1 VSDLWQLSAADLAA
15 AYRRGDT
22 TPLDVFEAVTA
33 RIEAVNPVL
42 NAIIERNPEARAA
55 AAASSA
61 RFAQGEPLGPL
72 DGVPVTIKDSI
83 LMAGLPCRWGSRRY
97 ADFVPPADELPVAR
111 LRAAGAVLLG
121 KTNVPEF
128 TLEGFTTNPLFGTTR
143 NPWNPRLTPG
153 GSSGGA
159 VAAVASGCGPLA
171 LGTDGGGSIRRPAA
185 HTGLVGFKPSIGRV
199 ARGPSLPA
207 TLLDMEVIGP
217 MARTVADIALAMAVI
232 GRPDPADRRSWL
244 APDPRVPHRPLRLRY
259 VRRFGDAPVDPAIL
273 ASTDEAARTL
283 AALGVAVDDG
293 PMRVDPA
300 PIVEIWPTLGQAGA
314 AYAASTRPG
323 RDEDLA
329 PTIRAMVEAGRA
341 IPATAY
347 AAAIERIEAFR
358 RDATRAFEDIDLVMT
373 PSIAAQ
379 PWPADEPYPPVID
392 GRPVGPRGHAVF
404 TAWVNAC
411 GQPAIAL
418 PSAPAPD
425 GMPIG
430 FQLVGRIGAD
440 DLLLELGRQYEA
452 AKPWHDRWPA
462 DLQG

>member
-1 VSDLWQLSAADLAA
+1 MTELWRLSAADLAR

-22 TPLDVFEAVTA
+22 DPLAVFDAVMA
-33 RIEAVNPVL
+33 RIAAVNPQL
-42 NAIIERNPEARAA
+42 NAIIEFNPDARADA
-55 AAASSA
+55 ERSA
-61 RFAQGEPLGPL
+61 QRIARGAPLGLL
-72 DGVPVTIKDSI
+72 DGVPVSIKDSI

-143 NPWNPRLTPG
+143 NPWDTRLTPG

-185 HTGLVGFKPSIGRV
+185 HAGLVGLKPSIGRV

-217 MARTVADIALAMAVI
+217 MARTVKDITLAMSVI
-232 GRPDPADRRSWL
+232 GQPALADRRSQL
-244 APDPRVPHRPLRLRY
+244 AADPRPPHRPLRLRY
-259 VRRFGDAPVDPAIL
+259 VRRLGDAPVDPAIL
-273 ASTDEAARTL
+273 ASTDAAARAL
-283 AALGVAVDDG
+283 AALGIEVDEG
-293 PMRVDPA
+293 PLPVDPA
-300 PIVEIWPTLGQAGA
+300 PIVEIWPTLGQTGA

-323 RDEDLA
+323 RDEDLG
-329 PTIRAMVEAGRA
+329 PSIRAMVEAGRA
-341 IPATAY
+341 IPASAY
-347 AAAIERIEAFR
+347 AAAIARIEAFR
-358 RDATRAFEDIDLVMT
+358 RDMTLAFEQIDFVMT

-379 PWPADEPYPPVID
+379 PWPADELFPPVID
-392 GRPVGPRGHAVF
+392 GQPVGPRGHAVF

-411 GQPAIAL
+411 GHPGLAL
-418 PSAPAPD
+418 PSAPGPD

-430 FQLVGRIGAD
+430 FQLVGRFGAD
-440 DLLLELGRQYEA
+440 DLLLDLGRKFEA
-452 AKPWHDRWPA
+452 AQPWAQRWPS
-462 DLQG
+462 LGI

>member
-1 VSDLWQLSAADLAA
+1 MTDLWRLSAAELSA

-22 TPLDVFEAVTA
+22 DPLAVFDAVTA
-33 RIEAVNPVL
+33 RIEAMNPVL
-42 NAIIERNPEARAA
+42 NAIIERNPGAREDAVR
-55 AAASSA
+55 SA
-61 RFAQGEPLGPL
+61 QRHAGGEPLGAL

-83 LMAGLPCRWGSRRY
+83 LMARLPCRWGSRRY
-97 ADFVPPADELPVAR
+97 ADFIPPADELPVAR

-128 TLEGFTTNPLFGTTR
+128 TLEGFTTNPLFGSTR
-143 NPWNPRLTPG
+143 NPWDPRLTPG

-171 LGTDGGGSIRRPAA
+171 LGTDGGGSIRRPVA
-185 HTGLVGFKPSIGRV
+185 HTGLAGLKPSIGRV

-217 MARTVADIALAMAVI
+217 IARTVEDIALAMAVI
-232 GRPDPADRRSWL
+232 GKPDRADRRSWL
-244 APDPRVPHRPLRLRY
+244 GPDPRVPQRPLRLRY

-273 ASTDEAARTL
+273 ASTDEAARAL
-283 AALGVAVDDG
+283 DALGIEVEEG
-293 PMRVDPA
+293 PMPVDPA
-300 PIVEIWPTLGQAGA
+300 PIVEVWPTLGQAGA

-323 RDEDLA
+323 RDEDLG
-329 PTIRAMVEAGRA
+329 PSIRAMVEAGRA
-341 IPATAY
+341 LPATAY

-358 RDATRAFEDIDLVMT
+358 RDATPAFEDIDLVMT

-379 PWPADEPYPPVID
+379 PWPADQPYPPVID
-392 GRPVGPRGHAVF
+392 GHSVGPRGHAVF

-430 FQLVGRIGAD
+430 FQLVGRFGAD
-440 DLLLELGRQYEA
+440 VLLLELGRQYEA
-452 AKPWHDRWPA
+452 ARPWQDRWPP
-462 DLQG
+462 L